1 MKGLTAHPK
10 AIPPKFFYD
19 ARGSQ
24 LFDAICELPEYYLT
38 RTEMGILQPQAQM
51 LATLVGPDCR
61 LIELGSGASK
71 KVRLL
76 LEALRPS
83 QYLGVDISKDFLL
96 QSTRQLAADYPWLE
110 VHAACA
116 DFSQT
121 LDLSYCPPSV
131 GKLAFFPGSSIGNFH
146 PHEAMH
152 FLEQL
157 AANLRPHGALLIGVD
172 LKKDSRLLHAA
183 YNDAQGVTAAF
194 NLNLLWRIRA
204 ELDTDLD
211 PACFAHQAFYN
222 ESQGRIEMHLLSRER
237 QRLRIEAHVIE
248 FNAGEDDPYRKFVQ
262 IPHRGVSG
270 AGPAGRLPAGICLDR
285 SGAAVQRTL
294 SAFAGEPLNVT
305 VHQGQCCHSGRECR
319 NPGPGMVC
327 NPPFTSL

>member
-1 MKGLTAHPK
+1 MNPVPAVQFYDYHPGVASLRDEVLQGLTARPK
-10 AIPPKFFYD
+10 AISPKFFYD

-38 RTEMGILQPQAQM
+38 RAEMDILQRQARTIAA
-51 LATLVGPDCR
+51 LIGPECL

-76 LEALRPS
+76 LDALRPS

-131 GKLAFFPGSSIGNFH
+131 EKLAFFPGSSIGNFQ
-146 PHEAMH
+146 PHEAVH
-152 FLEQL
+152 FLAQL

-172 LKKDSRLLHAA
+172 LKKDPRLLHAA
-183 YNDAQGVTAAF
+183 YNDAQGVTAEF

-211 PACFAHQAFYN
+211 PARFAHQAFYN
-222 ESQGRIEMHLLSRER
+222 ESQGRIEMHLLSREQ
-237 QRLRIEAHVIE
+237 QRIRIEGRLVE
-248 FNAGEDDPYRKFVQ
+248 FEAGETIHTENSYKYHIDEFQVLARQAGYRPEYVWTD
-262 IPHRGVSG
+262 
-270 AGPAGRLPAGICLDR
+270 AERLF
-285 SGAAVQRTL
+285 S
-294 SAFAGEPLNVT
+294 
-305 VHQGQCCHSGRECR
+305 VH
-319 NPGPGMVC
+319 
-327 NPPFTSL
+327 